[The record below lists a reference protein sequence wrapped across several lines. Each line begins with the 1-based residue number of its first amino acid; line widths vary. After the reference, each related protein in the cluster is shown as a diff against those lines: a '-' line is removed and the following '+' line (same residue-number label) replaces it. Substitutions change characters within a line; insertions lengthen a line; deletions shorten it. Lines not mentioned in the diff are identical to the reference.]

1 MRKPWFLLI
10 GAAVLAADQVTKAL
24 VMKAIPLGDEV
35 AVTRWFTITHWRNP
49 GGLFGLMDHL
59 PRPLSLGL
67 FIAVPLIGIGF
78 LALLFARS
86 HRGLELS
93 LLSAILGGA
102 LGNLADRIRFGAV
115 VDFLYV
121 HVPNGPGW
129 PAFNVADAC
138 LSTGILTLLAL
149 TLFTPHAEDGRAPD
163 PVHHR

>member
-1 MRKPWFLLI
+1 MRKLRFLLI
-10 GAAVLAADQVTKAL
+10 GAAVLVADQVTKAL
-24 VMKAIPLGDEV
+24 VMRAIPLGGEV
-35 AVTRWFTITHWRNP
+35 VVTRWFTITHWRNP
-49 GGLFGLMDHL
+49 GGLFGLMNQL
-59 PRPLSLGL
+59 PRPLALGV
-67 FIAVPLIGIGF
+67 FIAVPLVGIAF

-86 HRGLELS
+86 RRGLELC

-102 LGNLADRIRFGAV
+102 LGNLADRLRFGAV

-121 HVPNGPGW
+121 HIPNGPGW

-138 LSTGILTLLAL
+138 LSTGILALLAL